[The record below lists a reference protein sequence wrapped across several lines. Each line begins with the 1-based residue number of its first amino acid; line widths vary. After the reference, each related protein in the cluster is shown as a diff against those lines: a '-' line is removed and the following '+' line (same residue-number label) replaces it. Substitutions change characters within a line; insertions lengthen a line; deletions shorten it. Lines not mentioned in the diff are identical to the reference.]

1 MGSDLKKHM
10 EWGSCYFQE
19 FKSMDF
25 KELPKLRDSISY
37 IYIDHARVEQDNRS
51 LVFICKDGKVPIP
64 VAALTCIVLGPGTS
78 ITHAAVKTA
87 SENGCHSPHVCGDE
101 PWITGHA
108 DSGLINSPHMCG
120 DEPNDLEIPFL
131 LLDIRPT
138 CVGMN
143 RRLDMICPP
152 STEFAPRVWG

>member
-1 MGSDLKKHM
+1 MGSVLKKHM

-19 FKSMDF
+19 YKSMDF

-78 ITHAAVKTA
+78 ITHAAVK
-87 SENGCHSPHVCGDE
+87 PHLRMAVRLSGAGMT
-101 PWITGHA
+101 WIDFMLPGWGRLVVQIIYC
-108 DSGLINSPHMCG
+108 SRQN
-120 DEPNDLEIPFL
+120 
-131 LLDIRPT
+131 
-138 CVGMN
+138 CV
-143 RRLDMICPP
+143 
-152 STEFAPRVWG
+152 